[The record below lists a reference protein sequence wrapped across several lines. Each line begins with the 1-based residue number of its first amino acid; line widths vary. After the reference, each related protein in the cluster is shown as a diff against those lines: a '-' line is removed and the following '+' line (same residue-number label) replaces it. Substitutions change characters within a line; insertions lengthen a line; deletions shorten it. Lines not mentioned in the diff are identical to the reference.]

1 MSIEFPEFNTIESPK
16 TEAEFLERGEIE
28 SIDNLAGHAPV
39 KVVKINNY
47 GVALF
52 KPADIKYPDP
62 DFKDKEVF
70 RGELEFL
77 AFSIDRVLG
86 FNLVPASAKR
96 KLIDHDGILQRFIPK
111 TEAVIAA
118 SLDFWSHHVDELEIK
133 KAAIFDYITDAKDRC
148 TPNFLVDQERKKI
161 WLIDHDFY
169 MFLGTDPMISP
180 VSLIVDRARRLSNQ
194 DIPEEL
200 VGAVSNLIDKIDQ
213 ISDNIQQE
221 QIKLWLAETKKRA
234 ETLVKKRRMPTRVAE
249 RSSHDGNNNF

>member
-111 TEAVIAA
+111 T
-118 SLDFWSHHVDELEIK
+118 
-133 KAAIFDYITDAKDRC
+133 
-148 TPNFLVDQERKKI
+148 
-161 WLIDHDFY
+161 
-169 MFLGTDPMISP
+169 
-180 VSLIVDRARRLSNQ
+180 
-194 DIPEEL
+194 
-200 VGAVSNLIDKIDQ
+200 
-213 ISDNIQQE
+213 
-221 QIKLWLAETKKRA
+221 
-234 ETLVKKRRMPTRVAE
+234 
-249 RSSHDGNNNF
+249 